1 MHRCALPSLGFRGL
15 SRAPPR
21 PVLLRGRDGRFGGAR
36 SPERPALRGAS
47 SPTGFP
53 PSDTAHGRLW
63 SRCALSCLSAHV
75 TGSFPVRRA
84 GVVALGCWGQRCVG
98 ERVTLEG
105 AVVQGM
111 RSGWS
116 VPRPWAGLPPFPA
129 WRPRLR
135 WHTSGCFARRLRAP
149 SWAPSLSAPV
159 SPVRPRRRAP
169 ARLGEWA
176 AGRRCSSRPAQGPL
190 PPCPWPRGPRCS
202 PPEGSR
208 QGRPQWPQKRFP
220 ALEPCA
226 QGCEP
231 VSSDLRPRPWG
242 LWRTP
247 GRRGCRAPE
256 PVTHPKSRRQWA
268 QREGRPGHARGRDAG
283 ANLDRGRPLTFKTS
297 RPASALS
304 PGAMG
309 QATALAGAG
318 CSGMRGPVCQPEP
331 QTCGRPLPPAGVVLR
346 HVCGGLCVALPTGRG
361 F

>member
-75 TGSFPVRRA
+75 TGSSPVRRA

-208 QGRPQWPQKRFP
+208 QGRPRWPQKRFP

-242 LWRTP
+242 GVADAWPTRMP
-247 GRRGCRAPE
+247 SPRACDAPE
-256 PVTHPKSRRQWA
+256 IAAPVGTA
-268 QREGRPGHARGRDAG
+268 GRPPRSCAR
-283 ANLDRGRPLTFKTS
+283 
-297 RPASALS
+297 
-304 PGAMG
+304 PG
-309 QATALAGAG
+309 
-318 CSGMRGPVCQPEP
+318 
-331 QTCGRPLPPAGVVLR
+331 
-346 HVCGGLCVALPTGRG
+346 CGGEPGPWAPSH